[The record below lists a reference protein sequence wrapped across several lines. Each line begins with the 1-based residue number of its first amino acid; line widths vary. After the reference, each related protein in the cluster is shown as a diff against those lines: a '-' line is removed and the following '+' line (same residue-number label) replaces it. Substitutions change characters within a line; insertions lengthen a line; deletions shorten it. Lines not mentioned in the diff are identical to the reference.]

1 MTRLILAL
9 LIASGAMIGS
19 SAVPTTVAVSNPPA
33 ECRGRYPALTTAGTA
48 EAPTPPTAV
57 APARWLGVAGGASHR
72 AVLPVRF
79 FPSAAEQPVR
89 QQPAA
94 RPVTAASTTGQ
105 SIRGVA
111 SWMPERYGAR
121 YLALP
126 EGAGHRVTVC
136 GAAACVTMTS
146 NDAGPSL
153 AMQRKGR
160 IVDLGVKAWEY
171 VTGLPRSRGI
181 AWVAVRRMP

>member
-1 MTRLILAL
+1 
-9 LIASGAMIGS
+9 
-19 SAVPTTVAVSNPPA
+19 
-33 ECRGRYPALTTAGTA
+33 
-48 EAPTPPTAV
+48 
-57 APARWLGVAGGASHR
+57 
-72 AVLPVRF
+72 
-79 FPSAAEQPVR
+79 
-89 QQPAA
+89 
-94 RPVTAASTTGQ
+94 
-105 SIRGVA
+105 
-111 SWMPERYGAR
+111 MPERYGAR